1 MVKGDVSMQY
11 VMLKA
16 YMTLEHKSSHKGAFF
31 LFRFIHYE

>member
-16 YMTLEHKSSHKGAFF
+16 YMTLEHKSSHKGPF
-31 LFRFIHYE
+31 